1 MSKKIYTVI
10 MILVLL
16 IAGGAAAFGISRH
29 VQNAEAFWGDGY
41 VLSYQNGENGSVVPE
56 PLYFK
61 AGTRYKENYS
71 GNISFKD
78 MYGKKQEV
86 PADSFIHYADDS
98 ISTFHKGVIVECNEL
113 KKGLLN
119 YYSLGAE
126 SVMNRQGD
134 KYLLDNQGTP
144 LEFQDYIW
152 KMQEEKYL
160 VSSPEI
166 SLTFP
171 DGTEESLKGYAEL
184 AYIDRGIVR
193 ISGGETGAEGETGE
207 AGKAGD
213 AGEEGEEGDEGNEG
227 DEGGDGDS
235 GKTGEAGKTGAS
247 RSTGDGSGSG
257 DQSDK
262 VIMPVYV
269 LTDFVYDVTAAGW
282 RCLPV

>member
-1 MSKKIYTVI
+1 MSKKIYTVS

-41 VLSYQNGENGSVVPE
+41 VLSYQNGKNGSVVPE

-98 ISTFHKGVIVECNEL
+98 ISTFHKCVIVECNEL

-144 LEFQDYIW
+144 LGFQDYIW

-193 ISGGETGAEGETGE
+193 ISGGETAFQVL
-207 AGKAGD
+207 A
-213 AGEEGEEGDEGNEG
+213 
-227 DEGGDGDS
+227 
-235 GKTGEAGKTGAS
+235 
-247 RSTGDGSGSG
+247 SGSRMRLADG
-257 DQSDK
+257 TELDLENRSIVQNEEVSLYFSEIRARPERQALRARLEKPEKQERPD
-262 VIMPVYV
+262 
-269 LTDFVYDVTAAGW
+269 LLATEAAAEISPI
-282 RCLPV
+282 RSLCRFTC